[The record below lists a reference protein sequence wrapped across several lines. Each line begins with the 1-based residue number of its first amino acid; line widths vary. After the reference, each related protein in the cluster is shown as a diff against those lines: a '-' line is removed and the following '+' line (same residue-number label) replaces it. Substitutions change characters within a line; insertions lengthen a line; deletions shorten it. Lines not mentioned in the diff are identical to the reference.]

1 MVAASIPASRHECL
15 YSCCQMGTSSIIG
28 RVQHICE
35 SVQTQRYAIA
45 NGRQAADDCQPT
57 SISILCAAAQV
68 GHFFSAKNE
77 LPLLSH
83 SIASL
88 CLFVAC
94 SALSY
99 SPRPDRLTVPT
110 VFKPENAI
118 LCYSTLSNAMSDRGR
133 AFLFE
138 IALQDRTLSSLL
150 KHSLESES
158 PKNV

>member
-1 MVAASIPASRHECL
+1 MVAGSIPASRHECL

-99 SPRPDRLTVPT
+99 SPRPDRLSVPT
-110 VFKPENAI
+110 VFIPETLSYAI
-118 LCYSTLSNAMSDRGR
+118 LRCERQRQGVPIRNCTSRRSVSAS
-133 AFLFE
+133 
-138 IALQDRTLSSLL
+138 
-150 KHSLESES
+150 
-158 PKNV
+158 